1 MRMLL
6 WVLLALN
13 GVAAVLWGLGF
24 SVPAT
29 SRPEA
34 PQPTLSAK
42 RLELLSEL
50 PSPPARLDVQ
60 EDVLPPPLALA
71 DTPPAAPADDAAAG
85 ALTPAPV
92 SPAAAPPEDTS
103 VVKAASP
110 AGDGLPPTE
119 SAAPSQSDAAVA
131 PTAADQAPTVVSE
144 ESAPT
149 KPAATA
155 VNEAPVVKV
164 ATATQ
169 AAGPAA
175 AIEAPDGPAC
185 FRTAAFAPDAQQ
197 RVEAALRDAGFE
209 RALVKSTLR
218 PRYWVYWS
226 GAPGAVAGVEQA
238 LKAAGVRDWYR
249 VGGAREATIS
259 LGVYGQVDG
268 ARRRQRQLAANGV
281 EAKVRE
287 RYAAQARLRWQ
298 ISASPVAVE
307 TAQEAL
313 KRQGVGLEA
322 CR

>member
-1 MRMLL
+1 MRMLV

-29 SRPEA
+29 SRPES

-60 EDVLPPPLALA
+60 EEALPPPLALA
-71 DTPPAAPADDAAAG
+71 DTPLAAPADQAPADEAAG
-85 ALTPAPV
+85 APTPAPV
-92 SPAAAPPEDTS
+92 SPAAAPPADAS
-103 VVKAASP
+103 VATV
-110 AGDGLPPTE
+110 
-119 SAAPSQSDAAVA
+119 AAPTVAVPA
-131 PTAADQAPTVVSE
+131 PTAASE
-144 ESAPT
+144 DPEPT
-149 KPAATA
+149 KPAATP
-155 VNEAPVVKV
+155 VNEAPVAEA
-164 ATATQ
+164 ATATP
-169 AAGPAA
+169 ATRPAA
-175 AIEAPDGPAC
+175 PIEAPDGPAC
-185 FRTAAFAPDAQQ
+185 FRTAAFAPDEQQ
-197 RVEAALRDAGFE
+197 RVEAALREAGFE
-209 RALVKSTLR
+209 QALVKSMLR

-298 ISASPVAVE
+298 ISASPAAVE
-307 TAQEAL
+307 TAREAL